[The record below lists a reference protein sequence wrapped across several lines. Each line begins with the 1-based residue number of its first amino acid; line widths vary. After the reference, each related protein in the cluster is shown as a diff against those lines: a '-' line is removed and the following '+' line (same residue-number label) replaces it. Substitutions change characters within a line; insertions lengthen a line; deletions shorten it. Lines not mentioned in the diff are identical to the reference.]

1 MINPWIIVAVLLAIL
16 GAGAGGFKL
25 GADHEVAS
33 QARNDEQIKK
43 VEDAVIA
50 ANATAIAQIKPRY
63 TTIQG
68 KLEKQYETQTV
79 FRDCKL
85 DDVSFR
91 LLNEALASPS
101 DQKAGRVVS
110 DRKPFE
116 GLLHADA
123 PTP

>member
-68 KLEKQYETQTV
+68 KLEKQYETNTV
-79 FRDCKL
+79 YRDCKL
-85 DDVSFR
+85 DPVGMQ
-91 LLNEALASPS
+91 LVNQALAGGAEAPS
-101 DQKAGRVVS
+101 GGKLPEANATT
-110 DRKPFE
+110 K
-116 GLLHADA
+116 
-123 PTP
+123 

>member
-68 KLEKQYETQTV
+68 KLEKQYETNTV
-79 FRDCKL
+79 YRDCKL
-85 DDVSFR
+85 SDDGMR
-91 LLNEALASPS
+91 LANQALNAGTTTPGSGKLPDS
-101 DQKAGRVVS
+101 DPPQ
-110 DRKPFE
+110 
-116 GLLHADA
+116 
-123 PTP
+123 

>member
-50 ANATAIAQIKPRY
+50 ANAAAIAQIQTKVHHHF
-63 TTIQG
+63 
-68 KLEKQYETQTV
+68 KQSWRSSYETTH
-79 FRDCKL
+79 CL
-85 DDVSFR
+85 S
-91 LLNEALASPS
+91 
-101 DQKAGRVVS
+101 
-110 DRKPFE
+110 
-116 GLLHADA
+116 
-123 PTP
+123 